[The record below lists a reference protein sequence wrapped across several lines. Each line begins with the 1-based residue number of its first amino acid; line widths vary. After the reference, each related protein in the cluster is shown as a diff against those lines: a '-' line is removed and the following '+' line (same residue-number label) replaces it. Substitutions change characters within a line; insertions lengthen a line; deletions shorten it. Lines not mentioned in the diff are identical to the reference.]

1 MKIYFFCYPQG
12 PPDKAGYQHQTVVLA
27 EGLRELGIKF
37 SSNLNYWK
45 ITADSDEYLL
55 KEEQKHHYEDF
66 DVVVVS
72 SMFYYYKREDLLPA
86 NLFKSKR
93 SYKLVFIDSSDG
105 QNTPGYRPEIRYADL
120 VLKSYYCSKYS
131 YPYNFTPWQFG
142 LSRRIIS
149 SLVPLP
155 FADRNNDVLVNY
167 RVEHSVRML
176 AERTVME
183 TVYKTLYLNSEIDVF
198 DEIKFSRRDKLYWEQ
213 SGRRHYPEYYKRLGA
228 SKACA
233 AFGGR
238 LQNSFTVKQN
248 FLSKLVNRVDDRYH
262 ILTHDRILQ
271 YDSWRFWE
279 SLASGCV
286 TLHADL
292 EKYGA
297 ILPVMPKNGKHYI
310 GIDFSDL
317 NNSLK
322 RVEELH
328 KYEEIGFNGRKW
340 VLEHYS
346 PEKIAKRFLNLIELI

>member
-1 MKIYFFCYPQG
+1 M
-12 PPDKAGYQHQTVVLA
+12 
-27 EGLRELGIKF
+27 
-37 SSNLNYWK
+37 
-45 ITADSDEYLL
+45 
-55 KEEQKHHYEDF
+55 
-66 DVVVVS
+66 
-72 SMFYYYKREDLLPA
+72 
-86 NLFKSKR
+86 
-93 SYKLVFIDSSDG
+93 
-105 QNTPGYRPEIRYADL
+105 
-120 VLKSYYCSKYS
+120 
-131 YPYNFTPWQFG
+131 
-142 LSRRIIS
+142 
-149 SLVPLP
+149 
-155 FADRNNDVLVNY
+155 
-167 RVEHSVRML
+167 
-176 AERTVME
+176 
-183 TVYKTLYLNSEIDVF
+183 
-198 DEIKFSRRDKLYWEQ
+198 
-213 SGRRHYPEYYKRLGA
+213 
-228 SKACA
+228 
-233 AFGGR
+233 
-238 LQNSFTVKQN
+238 
-248 FLSKLVNRVDDRYH
+248 NRVDDRYH